1 MIDYSRRNIVRII
14 ENPMLLSKLIKAKDI
29 INFTTTVK
37 LSSQDYK
44 PNNNNCLSVDLITS

>member
-14 ENPMLLSKLIKAKDI
+14 ENPMLLSKLIKATDI

-37 LSSQDYK
+37 FSRQDYK